1 MLSKSKRVL
10 CATDGSHSANK
21 AVDYAIDVAKTC
33 GCGVAFVMVN
43 TTSEAEMASEPRA
56 WDSEIANAADRQVH
70 QPLEAASAK
79 AKQEGVSDVQY
90 VVLHGRDIAG
100 NVVKYASDHGC
111 DHIVVGSRGR
121 TGLTRVLL
129 GSIAEQIVR
138 EAACPVTV
146 VR

>member
-1 MLSKSKRVL
+1 MITKSKRVL
-10 CATDGSHSANK
+10 CATDGSHSADK
-21 AVDYAIDVAKTC
+21 AVDYAIDAAKTY
-33 GCGVAFVMVN
+33 GCGVVFATVN
-43 TTSEAEMASEPRA
+43 TVSEAEMAAEPLI
-56 WDSEIANAADRQVH
+56 WDSEIASAVDRQVH

-79 AKQEGVSDVQY
+79 AKQAGLSDVQY
-90 VVLHGRDIAG
+90 VILHGRDIAG
-100 NVVKYASDHGC
+100 NIVKYAADHGC

-129 GSIAEQIVR
+129 GSIAEQVLR

>member
-1 MLSKSKRVL
+1 MITRSKRVL
-10 CATDGSHSANK
+10 CATDGSHSADR
-21 AVDYAIDVAKTC
+21 AVDYAIDAAKTY
-33 GCGVAFVMVN
+33 GCGVVFATVN
-43 TTSEAEMASEPRA
+43 AVSEAEMAAEPLV
-56 WDSEIANAADRQVH
+56 WDSEMASTVDRQVR

-79 AKQEGVSDVQY
+79 AKQAGLSDVTY

-100 NVVKYASDHGC
+100 NIVRYAADQGC

-129 GSIAEQIVR
+129 GSIAEHVVR
-138 EAACPVTV
+138 AAACPVTV

>member
-1 MLSKSKRVL
+1 MISKSKRML
-10 CATDGSHSANK
+10 CATDGSHSAER
-21 AVDYAIDVAKTC
+21 AVDYAIDAAKTS
-33 GCGVAFVMVN
+33 GCGVVFVTVN
-43 TTSEAEMASEPRA
+43 TVSEAEMASEPRS
-56 WDSEIANAADRQVH
+56 WDSEIATAADRQVH

-79 AKQEGVSDVQY
+79 AKQAGLSDVQFLI
-90 VVLHGRDIAG
+90 LHGRDIAG
-100 NVVKYASDHGC
+100 NIVKYASDHGC